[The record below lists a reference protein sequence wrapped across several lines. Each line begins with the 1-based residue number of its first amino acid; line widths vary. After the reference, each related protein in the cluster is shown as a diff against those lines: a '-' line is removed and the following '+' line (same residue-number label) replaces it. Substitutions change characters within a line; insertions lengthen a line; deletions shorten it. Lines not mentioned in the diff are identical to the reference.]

1 MKKHPKFMVERFKI
15 FKVAVVLILMYRFH
29 AIIVKIHA
37 RFFGGLGGFV
47 CLFFAEIDKLI
58 LKFTW
63 KYRGSRI
70 AKTILNKIERLSDFK
85 TYYKE
90 IVIKTA

>member
-1 MKKHPKFMVERFKI
+1 MVERFKI

-58 LKFTW
+58 QEIIW
-63 KYRGSRI
+63 KCEGPRI
-70 AKTILNKIERLSDFK
+70 AKQILETKNKVGGLTRPDFK
-85 TYYKE
+85 T
-90 IVIKTA
+90 

>member
-47 CLFFAEIDKLI
+47 CLFVFC
-58 LKFTW
+58 
-63 KYRGSRI
+63 R
-70 AKTILNKIERLSDFK
+70 N
-85 TYYKE
+85 
-90 IVIKTA
+90 